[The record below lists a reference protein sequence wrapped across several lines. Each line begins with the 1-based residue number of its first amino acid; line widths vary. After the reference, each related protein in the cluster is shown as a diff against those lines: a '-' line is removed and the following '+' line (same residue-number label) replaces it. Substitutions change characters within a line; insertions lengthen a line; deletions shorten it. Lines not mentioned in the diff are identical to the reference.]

1 MQHDYFSSSNQSYHT
16 FLSLSLLS
24 SLLKFLVNV
33 AILGIDAPVVHGY
46 GDVGKLSVR
55 EDKKR
60 QK

>member
-1 MQHDYFSSSNQSYHT
+1 MQHDYFSSFNQSYHT
-16 FLSLSLLS
+16 FLAL

-33 AILGIDAPVVHGY
+33 AILGIDAPVVHSY
-46 GDVGKLSVR
+46 GDVGKLSVT